1 MGVLGLWRVR
11 SGMAGLLLVGGLIIA
26 GGIEWLRPR
35 PFGKVLLLGVFGIAG
50 FATFYTLAIAYSAPG
65 TAIVISSATPII
77 SAVFAALVYRVP
89 FQAGTRVAFLLAAIG
104 AATSSLRRE
113 GAGYA
118 FDFRRG
124 PPLLLLAPLFF

>member
-35 PFGKVLLLGVFGIAG
+35 PFGKVLLLGVVGIAG

-65 TAIVISSATPII
+65 TAIVINSATPII
-77 SAVFAALVYRVP
+77 SAGFPAALHCPPVEE
-89 FQAGTRVAFLLAAIG
+89 GTGIAL
-104 AATSSLRRE
+104 
-113 GAGYA
+113 
-118 FDFRRG
+118 
-124 PPLLLLAPLFF
+124 PLAPLGEGG